1 VVLLALGWSFSS
13 IISGMKT
20 LWNIFAVAGLGTITS
35 TMLYFRKG
43 VVNLTE
49 FMEPQ
54 SGVV

>member
-1 VVLLALGWSFSS
+1 VVPLALGWSFSS

-49 FMEPQ
+49 LMEPR